1 MRTII
6 KLILFA
12 SVFALL
18 SCQAKEQLVTRESRL
33 SEGHELIDQGRY
45 NEAVSYF
52 KQFVQEDPHPHVKMA
67 LASAYAGRAG
77 IRIEKIYTFV
87 VLRDFQTEIVPLVGL
102 PLDQQTQ
109 HLVKS
114 LSQYA
119 RHWKKVPLLSERGRD
134 DVSAAVAVLEQE
146 SNSGARLYSAV
157 LRLVL
162 LRSVVEQGLQSWGRL
177 QKHGL
182 CSDQLQPYFQ
192 WMIDLTDTLIFIS
205 RDLQQA
211 FPDQKKAYAKYEAD
225 LIAFKAEA
233 QSVPWPQEKICF

>member
-12 SVFALL
+12 SVFSLL
-18 SCQAKEQLVTRESRL
+18 SCQTKEQPVTRESRL
-33 SEGHELIDQGRY
+33 SEGHKLIDQGRY

-52 KQFVQEDPHPHVKMA
+52 KKFLQEDPHPHVKMA

-87 VLRDFQTEIVPLVGL
+87 VLRDFQTEIAPLDGL
-102 PLDQQTQ
+102 SLDQQTQ
-109 HLVKS
+109 SLVRS

-119 RHWKKVPLLSERGRD
+119 RHWKKVPLLLERGRED
-134 DVSAAVAVLEQE
+134 ISAAVAVLDQE
-146 SNSGARLYSAV
+146 GNSGARLYSAV
-157 LRLVL
+157 LRVVL
-162 LRSVVEQGLQSWGRL
+162 LKSVVEQGLQSWGQV
-177 QKHGL
+177 QKFNL

-192 WMIDLTDTLIFIS
+192 WMIDLTDTLMLIS

-211 FPDQKKAYAKYEAD
+211 FPAQKKEYAKYEAD
-225 LIAFKAEA
+225 LVTFKAEA
-233 QSVPWPQEKICF
+233 QKIPWPQEKICF